1 MYKGGGGQ
9 FWKNIITNANPFI
22 WSWTF
27 HLVNDLVLS
36 EHVHD
41 CVIYNNTN
49 PFWFKKEDNWGPESH
64 IISTLYKNIPYP
76 LFSKFLSYG
85 I

>member
-1 MYKGGGGQ
+1 MYKGGGAILEEYHN
-9 FWKNIITNANPFI
+9 KCKSLYMIMN
-22 WSWTF
+22 
-27 HLVNDLVLS
+27 LS
-36 EHVHD
+36 FVHD

-49 PFWFKKEDNWGPESH
+49 PFWFKKEDYWGPESH